1 MVITHTSVAAP
12 HIRTSNEQ
20 INNLVVPGTAVNKG
34 TALLTVNHMISLP
47 PKFVA
52 VFAQNRSCQFITNM
66 KNHFIDTLTSI
77 IYDFS

>member
-34 TALLTVNHMISLP
+34 TALLTVNHMTSLKP
-47 PKFVA
+47 LQML
-52 VFAQNRSCQFITNM
+52 QNQIFDILSHWNI
-66 KNHFIDTLTSI
+66 LSGEV
-77 IYDFS
+77 